1 MKISYNWLQHHFAD
15 KLPSIEEIDNVI
27 ALQAFETEGIEEV
40 SGDKILDIDVLPN
53 RAHDCLSHIGIATE
67 FAGLSGLKMK
77 SFDELYSYEKEPQ
90 KSNLVP
96 SVTIENTDQ
105 CRRYMGRVVENIK
118 VTESPQWLKDRLE
131 AIGQRSINNVVDAT
145 NYVMF
150 DMGNPIHAFDMDKI
164 APTPQSPNLDS
175 SPQAGEQKP
184 HIVVRN
190 AKDGEM
196 ITTLGRDQVEVELD
210 ESMLVIADNEGPL
223 AIAGI
228 KGGKKAEVDEKTTNL
243 ILEVANFE
251 PLSTRKTRQKTGIIT
266 DSSKRFENELSP
278 ELAEKAMDAITKL
291 IVSVASSDD
300 TKVGDI
306 VDEYPNPVSSWTVS
320 VSTEHAN
327 RLLGTKL
334 SDADITNI
342 FDRYNWKYVQDGDV
356 FTVTPPALRLD
367 LQIAE
372 DLIEEIGR
380 IYGYANINN
389 ADVSKLSY
397 EPRVNSNIYYAQ
409 RVRNVLRDAG
419 YTEVMTYSFVNKGHV
434 ETANALASDKGA
446 LRKNLLKALAESR
459 EKNVVNAELFG
470 DDRVRMYE
478 IGTVFGKEGEHV
490 SLAITAGNKK
500 GALVKE
506 LETIKKTLNEAF
518 GLTINFET
526 NDGVLETNFDTVI
539 KGLETPGTYGDEL
552 QVESAY
558 LGTKYHPFSNQPFMT
573 RDIAVWTVGENA
585 QAELVE
591 ILQTAELSI
600 CEPRLVD
607 EFSKDDRTS
616 YAYRLVF
623 QVEDRTLT
631 DDEVNAIMDSINI
644 KIAEKEG
651 WEVR

>member
-1 MKISYNWLQHHFAD
+1 MKISYSWLQHNFAD
-15 KLPSIEEIDNVI
+15 KLPSIEEIDTII

-40 SGDKILDIDVLPN
+40 NGDKILDIDVLPN

-77 SFDELYSYEKEPQ
+77 SFDERYYYEKEPQ
-90 KSNLVP
+90 KSDLVP
-96 SVTIENTDQ
+96 TVTIENTDQ

-118 VTESPQWLKDRLE
+118 VAESPQWLKDRLE
-131 AIGQRSINNVVDAT
+131 SIGQRSINNVVDAT

-150 DMGNPIHAFDMDKI
+150 DTGNPIHAFDMDKVSDKAI
-164 APTPQSPNLDS
+164 
-175 SPQAGEQKP
+175 
-184 HIVVRN
+184 IVRN
-190 AKDGEM
+190 AQDGEM
-196 ITTLGRDQVEVELD
+196 ITTLGRDQVEAELN

-228 KGGKKAEVDEKTTNL
+228 KGGKKAEVDEHTTNL

-278 ELAEKAMDAITKL
+278 KLTEKAMDAITKL
-291 IVSVASSDD
+291 IVSIASTDD
-300 TKVGDI
+300 TRVGDV
-306 VDEYPNPVSSWTVS
+306 VDEYPNQVSSWAVS

-334 SDADITNI
+334 SDSDIANI
-342 FDRYNWKYVQDGDV
+342 FDRYNWEYNQDGDM

-367 LQIAE
+367 LQISE

-380 IYGYANINN
+380 IYGYENIDNANV
-389 ADVSKLSY
+389 AELPY
-397 EPRVNSNIYYAQ
+397 EPRVNPNVYHAQ
-409 RVRNVLRDAG
+409 RARNILTNAG
-419 YTEVMTYSFVNKGHV
+419 YTEVMTYAFVNKGHV

-446 LRKNLLKALAESR
+446 LRKNLTKALAGAR
-459 EKNVVNAELFG
+459 ERNVVNAELFG
-470 DDRVRMYE
+470 DDRVRMFE

-490 SLAITAGNKK
+490 SLAVTAGNKK

-506 LETIKKTLNEAF
+506 LETIKKILNEAF
-518 GLTINFET
+518 ATAINFET
-526 NDGVLETNFDTVI
+526 NEGVLEVNFDTMI
-539 KGLETPGTYGDEL
+539 AGLDTPDSYGEEL
-552 QVESAY
+552 KNEPSYVDA
-558 LGTKYHPFSNQPFMT
+558 KYQPFSSQPFMT
-573 RDIAVWTVGENA
+573 RDIAVWTAGENA
-585 QAELVE
+585 QNDLLE
-591 ILQTAELSI
+591 ILRTANLTV

-623 QVEDRTLT
+623 QAHDRTLT
-631 DDEVNAIMDSINI
+631 DDEVNIIMNVINV
-644 KIAEKEG
+644 KIADKEG